1 MQQEMFVWDKDEH
14 RTEGDY
20 LCGPWCKRWELERR

>member
-14 RTEGDY
+14 GTEGDY
-20 LCGPWCKRWELERR
+20 LCGPWCKRWE